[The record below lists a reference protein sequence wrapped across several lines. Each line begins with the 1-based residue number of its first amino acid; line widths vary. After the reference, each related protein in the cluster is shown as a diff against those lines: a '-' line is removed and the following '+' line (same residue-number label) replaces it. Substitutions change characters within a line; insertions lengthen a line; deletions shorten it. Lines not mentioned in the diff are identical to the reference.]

1 MQINAEKIEDTRKC
15 FLIKQWINK
24 TKDNQGVTQSFLH
37 WKVEHYSYQDLIDA
51 YITQL
56 NFMAEHTFMAS
67 WNYSQ
72 FKLAKKNLLPG
83 QVLLVHDFAQNY
95 LCLMQMSHR
104 GCIGNISR
112 LHCIPLWLIMYALMK
127 VATKW

>member
-56 NFMAEHTFMAS
+56 NF
-67 WNYSQ
+67 
-72 FKLAKKNLLPG
+72 LLSTLLWHPG
-83 QVLLVHDFAQNY
+83 TIAHLNWQRKIYYQVKFY
-95 LCLMQMSHR
+95 LCMTLHKIICASCKMSHR
-104 GCIGNISR
+104 GCIGNISM